1 MQQMAQEL
9 VRCYSWDKLMYK
21 GYIGN
26 LLSEEV
32 RSVLRFLCAKYVF
45 PTAIN
50 RQLIEVYSDKVVRDR
65 VAFQKMEQS
74 SKMFERKFT
83 MTTAPVDQTHQERVG
98 PQHKWRSDYRKPSS
112 HLNAAD
118 SQK

>member
-1 MQQMAQEL
+1 
-9 VRCYSWDKLMYK
+9 MYK

-50 RQLIEVYSDKVVRDR
+50 RQLTEVYSEKVMREREQHFRKWSR
-65 VAFQKMEQS
+65 VPKC
-74 SKMFERKFT
+74 SKENPR
-83 MTTAPVDQTHQERVG
+83 
-98 PQHKWRSDYRKPSS
+98 
-112 HLNAAD
+112 
-118 SQK
+118 